1 MTNAATYDVLMAT
14 DCRFPGGNTS
24 SVVEEIRAQRRAGY
38 RTGLLHLPSPLLTRP
53 RPFAP
58 KIREMLDNGEVE
70 LVVGAAKVEAKLLL
84 ARHPSVFTDPPRD
97 LPVLHAEQVVLAV
110 NNAPIDARGRAP
122 HYDIP
127 HVHRQIKRLVGREAT
142 WAPIGPRIRQELVRY
157 AAAVP
162 MLPWDWENVIDAG
175 EWQVRRKGF
184 VTDRPVIGRH
194 SRGHWSKWPHRARDI
209 LAAYPNDPRYEV
221 RVLGGVEAPAQIL
234 GGIPANWT
242 VYPFDARS
250 PREFLAG
257 IDFFVYFHHR
267 GLVEAFGRVVL
278 EALAAGAVA
287 IVPRYMEPLFGDA
300 CYYGT
305 PADVRRHV
313 DELYGDWAAYAD
325 RSHAGAELVQKR
337 FSYETHV
344 ERVANLIGEPTT
356 VPPDPPAPAATQ
368 PGTLVVDLS
377 SGGDRLNQ
385 MVSSIIRATVSVEG
399 PRIVALPAERAA
411 RAGGR
416 VAVET
421 FPRVLD
427 QLHPADR
434 RRYLRMRVA
443 GLVQEHRPARLI
455 VIDDGHAAVR
465 DVIADVTTA
474 ETTGWH
480 VRPGG
485 SSEPAGDALAGQ
497 LAAILPAG
505 WGISRLTATGFA
517 TPPAATVQAMPE
529 SNDLLARARRRLRR
543 WARGQ
548 VYAIRRAML
557 RWVTTQA
564 GASGL
569 MLMELDEIGV
579 GLPVRAG
586 STHPYPEQL
595 PVALVVVTDV
605 YAEPESGVR
614 AIAERQQV
622 TGTFRTAILAPPE
635 WEPAAS
641 AAGFTVE
648 TMLPRPVWATLYGAG
663 WPSYVRRR
671 VDEVCRA
678 LGPAT
683 VVFADGN
690 LGGSE
695 QADAALDALE
705 AARVRRRMGV

>member
-1 MTNAATYDVLMAT
+1 
-14 DCRFPGGNTS
+14 
-24 SVVEEIRAQRRAGY
+24 
-38 RTGLLHLPSPLLTRP
+38 P

-58 KIREMLDNGEVE
+58 KIREVLDNGEAE
-70 LVVGAAKVEAKLLL
+70 LVVGATKVEATLLL
-84 ARHPSVFTDPPRD
+84 GRNPSVFTDPPRD
-97 LPVLHAEQVVLAV
+97 LPTLQADQVVLAV
-110 NNAPIDARGRAP
+110 NDTPVDARGRRP

-127 HVHRQIKRLVGREAT
+127 HVHRQIKRLVGKEAT
-142 WAPIGPRIRQELVRY
+142 WAPIGPRIRQELVRH

-162 MLPWDWENVIDAG
+162 LLPWDWENVIDAS
-175 EWQVRRKGF
+175 EWHIRRKGF

-194 SRGHWSKWPHRARDI
+194 AGGHWSKWPHRARDI
-209 LAAYPNDPRYEV
+209 LAAYPNDPGYRV
-221 RVLGGVEAPAQIL
+221 HVLGGVEAPAEIL
-234 GGIPANWT
+234 GGVPSNWT
-242 VYPFDARS
+242 VYPFGAM
-250 PREFLAG
+250 PAREFLAG
-257 IDFFVYFHHR
+257 IDFFVYSHHR

-287 IVPRYMEPLFGDA
+287 IVPRYMEPLFGDT
-300 CYYGT
+300 CYYGG
-305 PADVRRHV
+305 PADVRQYV
-313 DELYGDWAAYAD
+313 DELYGDWGAYAD
-325 RSHAGAELVQKR
+325 RSHAATELVQKR
-337 FSYETHV
+337 FSYDTHV

-356 VPPDPPAPAATQ
+356 VPPDAHVPPPTQ

-377 SGGDRLNQ
+377 GGGDKLNQ

-427 QLHPADR
+427 DMHPADR

-465 DVIADVTTA
+465 DALADVSTV
-474 ETTGWH
+474 ETSGWH

-485 SSEPAGDALAGQ
+485 SSDPAEDALAGQ

-505 WGISRLTATGFA
+505 WGISRLAAAGGP
-517 TPPAATVQAMPE
+517 TPPARTVPAMPA
-529 SNDLLARARRRLRR
+529 SNDLVARAGRRLRR
-543 WARGQ
+543 WARGRA
-548 VYAIRRAML
+548 YAARRALL
-557 RWVTTQA
+557 RWVQGQA

-569 MLMELDEIGV
+569 LLMELDETDA
-579 GLPVRAG
+579 GLPVRA
-586 STHPYPEQL
+586 STTHPHPDQL
-595 PVALVVVTDV
+595 PVSLVVVTDV

-635 WEPAAS
+635 WEPVAS

-648 TMLPRPVWATLYGAG
+648 TMLPRPVWTTLYGTG
-663 WPSYVRRR
+663 WPGYVRRR

-678 LGPAT
+678 IGPST
-683 VVFADGN
+683 VVFADGG

-695 QADAALDALE
+695 QADAALDVLE
-705 AARVRRRMGV
+705 AARVRRRMGT

>member
-1 MTNAATYDVLMAT
+1 MTNVASYDVLMAT

-58 KIREMLDNGEVE
+58 KIREVLDGGEAE
-70 LVVGAAKVEAKLLL
+70 LVVGASKVEAKLLL

-97 LPVLHAEQVVLAV
+97 LPTLYADQVVLAV
-110 NNAPIDARGRAP
+110 NNAPMDARGRQP

-127 HVHRQIKRLVGREAT
+127 RVHRQIKRLVGKEAT
-142 WAPIGPRIRQELVRY
+142 WAPIGPRIRQELTRH
-157 AAAVP
+157 AGAVP
-162 MLPWDWENVIDAG
+162 LLPWDWENVIDAS

-194 SRGHWSKWPHRARDI
+194 SRGHWSKWPHRSHDI
-209 LAAYPNDPRYEV
+209 LAAYPNDPGYEV

-234 GGIPANWT
+234 GGVPPNWT
-242 VYPFDARS
+242 VYPFGAMS

-257 IDFFVYFHHR
+257 VDFFVYFHHR

-278 EALAAGAVA
+278 EALATGAVA
-287 IVPRYMEPLFGDA
+287 IVPRYMEPLFGDV
-300 CYYGT
+300 CYYGS
-305 PADVRRHV
+305 PVDVRRYV
-313 DELYGDWAAYAD
+313 DELYGDWATYAD
-325 RSHAGAELVQKR
+325 RSHAGTELVQKR
-337 FSYETHV
+337 FSYDTHV

-356 VPPDPPAPAATQ
+356 VPPDAPVPPPTQ

-377 SGGDRLNQ
+377 GGGDKLNQ

-427 QLHPADR
+427 DVHPAER
-434 RRYLRMRVA
+434 RRYLRTRVA

-465 DVIADVTTA
+465 DALADVPTA

-485 SSEPAGDALAGQ
+485 SSDPAGDELAGQ
-497 LAAILPAG
+497 LAAILPTG
-505 WGISRLTATGFA
+505 WGISRLTVANSA
-517 TPPAATVQAMPE
+517 PPTAAQAMPE
-529 SNDLLARARRRLRR
+529 SNDLLSRVRRRLRQ
-543 WARGQ
+543 WARGRA
-548 VYAIRRAML
+548 YAGRRALL
-557 RWVTTQA
+557 RWVKSHA
-564 GASGL
+564 AASGL
-569 MLMELDEIGV
+569 ALMELDETEV

-586 STHPYPEQL
+586 TSHPHPDQL

-605 YAEPESGVR
+605 YAEPERGVR

-622 TGTFRTAILAPPE
+622 SGTFRTAILAPPE
-635 WEPAAS
+635 WEPVAA
-641 AAGFTVE
+641 AGGFTVE
-648 TMLPRPVWATLYGAG
+648 TMLPRPVWATLYGDG
-663 WPSYVRRR
+663 WPHYVRRR

-678 LGPAT
+678 IGPST
-683 VVFADGN
+683 VVFADGG

-695 QADAALDALE
+695 QADAALDVLE
-705 AARVRRRMGV
+705 AARVRRRMGM